1 VILDPVDEQ
10 HPYAFCNTFIRVPVV
25 EDHCNGSSIESI
37 FASFDEGRMRVGAT
51 RPGILLVVNRDYF
64 AGFEKFPKVV
74 FNVQALHLLF
84 RVSKERRFWRTLHGS
99 L

>member
-1 VILDPVDEQ
+1 
-10 HPYAFCNTFIRVPVV
+10 
-25 EDHCNGSSIESI
+25 
-37 FASFDEGRMRVGAT
+37 
-51 RPGILLVVNRDYF
+51 VNRDYF